1 VRLRTV
7 QVAIILGGLAL
18 STPSMAQDIASIP
31 EWTLQLDPL
40 TTALGFVH
48 LQVEKRL
55 SDSFSVYAGPHL
67 HLFDGLLDKES
78 GESYRGYGVEAGLRW
93 FFLGGGWLE
102 EFVFATVQER
112 PVTDARMNVKL
123 DWERNQTAP
132 KRAEQQIRN
141 EFDVLFTSGNR
152 LHVIS
157 CKTGNLDAPTEA
169 GGNKGKEAIYELEAL
184 ADKAGGPFGRA
195 MLVSAR
201 RLSDYSR
208 SRASRMKIEVVD
220 GVDVLG
226 LGKRLERWRQGA

>member
-93 FFLGGGWLE
+93 FFLGGAPQGFWAQVRGVVAHITPSTDVSGTGGYLSALAGYTAIFDGW
-102 EFVFATVQER
+102 FV
-112 PVTDARMNVKL
+112 L
-123 DWERNQTAP
+123 
-132 KRAEQQIRN
+132 
-141 EFDVLFTSGNR
+141 
-152 LHVIS
+152 
-157 CKTGNLDAPTEA
+157 A
-169 GGNKGKEAIYELEAL
+169 GGLGVQY
-184 ADKAGGPFGRA
+184 
-195 MLVSAR
+195 MH
-201 RLSDYSR
+201 YH
-208 SRASRMKIEVVD
+208 VD
-220 GVDVLG
+220 GIGPKGILPAAHTTIGV
-226 LGKRLERWRQGA
+226 AF